1 MVIEEL
7 RWWHI
12 PEVLTIEDDLFGVEQ
27 WSAAMFWGELA
38 QGHYY
43 RIATE
48 DNQILG
54 YAGLAVLSPD
64 EATVCNIAV
73 RRDHQRRGIGEA
85 LLVDLLEEAER
96 HGARRIVL
104 EVAADNEP
112 AQNLYRRYGFTP
124 AGIRRGY
131 YQPSN
136 TDAVTMIRSEATT

>member
-12 PEVLTIEDDLFGVEQ
+12 PEVLTIEEDLFGVEK

-38 QGHYY
+38 RGHYY

-48 DNQILG
+48 DHQIVG
-54 YAGLAVLSPD
+54 YGGLALLAPD
-64 EATVCNIAV
+64 EATVSNIAV

-85 LLVDLLEEAER
+85 LLKDLLDEAER
-96 HGARRIVL
+96 RGAHRIVL
-104 EVAADNEP
+104 EVATDNAP

-124 AGIRRGY
+124 AGIRRRY
-131 YQPSN
+131 YQPSG
-136 TDAVTMIRSEATT
+136 TDALTMIRKGGAS